1 MGHFHRLHCQSIV
14 SINEADSMLH
24 RWAKALDHCAAL
36 PGWGAGERA
45 LIARYRQHLLSYSDV
60 VDAVYPHHPRFTGT
74 MKECILYYIGY
85 WSGRMREL
93 LKRSTDGEFSPRAWG
108 ILRKPLAE
116 LEKDVMPMIHA
127 TKDGARH
134 VLNLG

>member
-14 SINEADSMLH
+14 SIHEADRMLN
-24 RWAKALDHCAAL
+24 RWAKALDHCIDL
-36 PGWGAGERA
+36 PGWSAGERA

-108 ILRKPLAE
+108 LLRKPLE
-116 LEKDVMPMIHA
+116 NLERPGMPNVQV
-127 TKDGARH
+127 TKDGNRYGFY
-134 VLNLG
+134 LG

>member
-14 SINEADSMLH
+14 SIHEADRMLH
-24 RWAKALDHCAAL
+24 RWAKALDHLAAN
-36 PGWGAGERA
+36 PIWGPVERDT
-45 LIARYRQHLLSYSDV
+45 IFRYRQHLLSGSNV

-74 MKECILYYIGY
+74 MQHCILYYAGY

-93 LKRSTDGEFSPRAWG
+93 LKRSTDGEYSPRAWG
-108 ILRKPLAE
+108 ILRKPLEE
-116 LEKDVMPMIHA
+116 LERDTLPMIHA
-127 TKDGARH
+127 TKAGNRY